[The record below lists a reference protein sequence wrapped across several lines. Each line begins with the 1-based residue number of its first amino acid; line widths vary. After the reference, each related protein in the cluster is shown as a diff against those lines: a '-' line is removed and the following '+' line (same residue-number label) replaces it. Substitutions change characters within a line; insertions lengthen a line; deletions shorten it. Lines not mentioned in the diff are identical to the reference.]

1 MYTRSSQ
8 ARAHGTLAARKPT
21 MVHHDE
27 NSENLGARPS
37 RLPGKTVLGNAKAA
51 LGSRHTA
58 LQPKNLKAKENVPPE
73 GKSILTRKRTVLT
86 DVSNTQASHPAA
98 KPSKTRAS
106 TRLVKKDSDPTEGG
120 AQDPAAKS
128 AAAKRRGP
136 VSARSRSAS
145 IDSQAT
151 VTVDVGLCLKRKS
164 SVGELE
170 TNDGVSSDSSTTVI
184 VESTV
189 DASAALGHPRA
200 KRAKVQDWDD
210 LDAEDVDDPL
220 MVSEYVH
227 EIFDY
232 MRNLEIAT
240 LPNPAYM
247 DQQKE
252 LAWKMRGIL
261 VDWLIEVHNKFQ
273 LLGETL
279 YLTVNLIDRFLSMRA
294 VSLVRLQ
301 LVGITSMFVS
311 AKYEEIMA
319 PSVDH
324 FIFMTDGGYKPE
336 EVLVAER
343 YLLKVL
349 KFDLS
354 YPNPLNFL
362 RRVSK
367 ADNYDI
373 QTRTIA
379 KYFMEISL
387 VDHRF
392 IPCPPSLLAA
402 AGTYL
407 ARRMLNRGPWDANLI
422 HYSGYTESELM
433 PCVDLMIDY
442 IAAPVRHE
450 SFFKKYASKKFF
462 KVSIFAREWV
472 VKHYPSLVSTLA
484 HPNTARALDDA
495 PLDANVSHHTYAPG
509 LVDQIPL

>member
-1 MYTRSSQ
+1 
-8 ARAHGTLAARKPT
+8 
-21 MVHHDE
+21 MVYHDE
-27 NSENLGARPS
+27 NSENFGSRPS
-37 RLPGKTVLGNAKAA
+37 RLPGKTVHGNTKTVLGTRNA
-51 LGSRHTA
+51 A
-58 LQPKNLKAKENVPPE
+58 LQPKNLKAKENMPPE
-73 GKSILTRKRTVLT
+73 GKGIVTRKRTALT
-86 DVSNTQASHPAA
+86 DVSNTQAHHHAG
-98 KPSKTRAS
+98 KPSKARAS
-106 TRLVKKDSDPTEGG
+106 TRMAKKDGEAAEAGANDPT
-120 AQDPAAKS
+120 AKS
-128 AAAKRRGP
+128 ALTKRRGP
-136 VSARSRSAS
+136 TSGRSRSAS

-151 VTVDVGLCLKRKS
+151 VTVDAGPGLKRKS
-164 SVGELE
+164 SAVELE
-170 TNDGVSSDSSTTVI
+170 TSDAVSSDSSHTVTT
-184 VESTV
+184 EHTMGTSG
-189 DASAALGHPRA
+189 ALAHPRA
-200 KRAKVQDWDD
+200 KRAKVQNWDD
-210 LDAEDVDDPL
+210 LDAEDIDDPL

-232 MRNLEIAT
+232 MRNLEITT

-279 YLTVNLIDRFLSMRA
+279 YLTVNLIDRFLSMRT
-294 VSLVRLQ
+294 VSLVKLQ

-324 FIFMTDGGYKPE
+324 FIFMTDGGYKPD

-392 IPCPPSLLAA
+392 LPCPPSLLAA

-407 ARRMLNRGPWDANLI
+407 ARRMLDRGPWDANLI
-422 HYSGYTESELM
+422 HYSGYSESELM

-472 VKHYPSLVSTLA
+472 VKHYPTLVATLA
-484 HPNTARALDDA
+484 HSNTVRALDDA
-495 PLDANVSHHTYAPG
+495 PLDAKPSQRIHAAE
-509 LVDQIPL
+509 LVDQVSL